1 LFRNLPKGGGGAC
14 LKIGQLEG
22 GACLEI
28 GQLDG
33 FKQAPGCGKSYFAVK
48 RYRTPCLVLVVVLTH
63 IFYGSH
69 MRTRVACGTVSF
81 ECGGSTVLYK
91 DTDTALV
98 RH

>member
-1 LFRNLPKGGGGAC
+1 MLHRAYGKSPACRIARPSYDTVAGAGMILCGAC
-14 LKIGQLEG
+14 GDI
-22 GACLEI
+22 
-28 GQLDG
+28 
-33 FKQAPGCGKSYFAVK
+33 K
-48 RYRTPCLVLVVVLTH
+48 RYRTPCLVLVVVLMH

-69 MRTRVACGTVSF
+69 MRTRDACGTVSF